1 MPNFSISVDTFQIT
15 DTRSVHTDTNHGSIS
30 FRVVDEF
37 DNEGTSYNFPEYGNY
52 NNGTY
57 AGNLVCAPL
66 TVNPNIPLTFNYLIL
81 NAGFTNPTSAHSV
94 LQDVGT
100 QMVQSS
106 SYPAFAS
113 CLQQVATQYAAT
125 FNTILRPGCDGLVA
139 AEQNTFTFAEL
150 LSRTAGTPATF
161 RQSTTH
167 IGPTIAHS
175 CNPRPS
181 HYIVN
186 WSLSQ
191 VVAVP
196 DVNGMTGNQAAAT
209 LKAVNLL
216 PPTSFGNGYVSSQ
229 VPAAGSLAPLRSTV
243 RLSFG
248 GIR

>member
-113 CLQQVATQYAAT
+113 CLQQVATQFAAT

-196 DVNGMTGNQAAAT
+196 DLFGMTGPKAAAALT
-209 LKAVNLL
+209 GVGLI
-216 PPTSFGNGYVSSQ
+216 PPKKFGAGYVTSQ
-229 VPAAGSLAPLRSTV
+229 SIKSGTLTPLRSTV
-243 RLSFG
+243 GFTTG
-248 GIR
+248 NE